1 MRDPLYFLFQEQP
14 SRNKYTCRYTEM
26 CSSVKLALTVPK
38 QGITSCLQERGYGAE
53 REFQTGF
60 APYLEYSRY
69 PNRKGCD
76 KTSQKAL
83 FPFVNYLITSKLVV
97 VVYLGWMLGQT
108 AITVLILIIKKLN
121 LTAPWETD
129 SHTTDTTSIEEDL
142 LTRTATYSH
151 KLVASALCLTTANRT
166 CSFMPWLELNYYWL
180 SCLATNSK
188 LGFGYF
194 TTTTLL
200 NQLIKGRIQQG
211 CGQGEGY
218 QLYSPTSIIVAIQFL
233 SGNNRRS
240 WERRHW

>member
-1 MRDPLYFLFQEQP
+1 MKVAVSYISAQM
-14 SRNKYTCRYTEM
+14 TESLLPWLRWSTLGTFRF
-26 CSSVKLALTVPK
+26 CSSSFGPSPFQSSFLSLT
-38 QGITSCLQERGYGAE
+38 S
-53 REFQTGF
+53 
-60 APYLEYSRY
+60 SY

-83 FPFVNYLITSKLVV
+83 FPFVNYLITSKLVI

-108 AITVLILIIKKLN
+108 AITVLILIINKLT

-218 QLYSPTSIIVAIQFL
+218 QLYSPTYRWCCQRCYS
-233 SGNNRRS
+233 
-240 WERRHW
+240 